1 MSIQEII
8 TEALETRKF
17 QPGQVKFSKSDWN
30 DPHIQKI
37 LAAVA
42 TAAGVP
48 AATIV
53 AEVNNKLAQFAPMVQ
68 KAPILYKTIKDN
80 MIEGELFNK
89 LAEDLPNP
97 IESGAPT
104 FKERTF
110 FKLVRSIA
118 AEHDEFWPLR
128 SYIDGRRLQPKF
140 EFVTIPMSGEG
151 VTTAA
156 ATPNGEFIFNTIFM
170 QKLLDYAALKEIA
183 PKGKKYVSNGGDI
196 PDGYAYIEFLI
207 LHEFMHYTNDD
218 FHYQKVIPNADNKI
232 INWVGDFRSN
242 YLLVKSGYE
251 QLPIGLFN
259 DDINY
264 DRQKTYVEM
273 YDLVK
278 KEMEAMRDPEM
289 EELMKKIQETLD
301 KMGDDHEPGQEQG
314 KSQPAKPGQGEEGEG
329 SGPGGEMTPEDIDK
343 AGKATEGKMEE
354 GEDLSPE
361 ERAKKEGKAG
371 KPGDGAAGS
380 PGKGGQNGAGELDY
394 SRIKPTFNWKGI
406 LNRLI
411 SKAVVR
417 SEESYSKPSRR
428 SVSSMDIARQV
439 GAAAIKPAE
448 KPEDFAELK
457 IAFVIDSSG
466 SMSNVIGKVMS
477 NATNL
482 LGTPKFKKAE
492 AMVIKFSSTY
502 DIFRVNFYAN
512 KATKVPDVTTVP
524 KAYNLTSKDVF
535 GVHFAAGTD
544 FSSALAGDISSIAS
558 KKWNV
563 LFFLDGDILSNSN
576 FTNFMSVLKA
586 HPANV
591 FVIFDTVQTYQNFR
605 RKAGMSTPNITY
617 FQ

>member
-8 TEALETRKF
+8 VEALETRKF

-48 AATIV
+48 AADII
-53 AEVNNKLAQFAPMVQ
+53 AEVNNKLAEFAPMVQ

-80 MIEGELFNK
+80 LIEGELFNK
-89 LAEDLPNP
+89 LADDLPNP
-97 IESGAPT
+97 IESGAPV

-140 EFVTIPMSGEG
+140 EFVTLPMSDKNG

-170 QKLLDYAALKEIA
+170 QKLLDYAALKEIK
-183 PKGKKYVSNGGDI
+183 PKGKKYVGNGGDI

-218 FHYQKVIPNADNKI
+218 FHYQKVIPNANNKI

-251 QLPIGLFN
+251 QLPMGLFN

-264 DRQKTYVEM
+264 DRQKTYIEM

-289 EELMKKIQETLD
+289 EELMKKIQEHLD
-301 KMGDDHEPGQEQG
+301 KQGDDHEPGQEQG
-314 KSQPAKPGQGEEGEG
+314 KGQPASGKPGEPGEG

-343 AGKATEGKMEE
+343 AGKATAGKMEE
-354 GEDLSPE
+354 GEDLTPE
-361 ERAKKEGKAG
+361 ERAEKEGKA
-371 KPGDGAAGS
+371 A
-380 PGKGGQNGAGELDY
+380 GKGEPGGPPDKGGSNNAADLDY
-394 SRIKPTFNWKGI
+394 KNIRPTFNWKGI

-411 SKAVVR
+411 SKAIVR
-417 SEESYSKPSRR
+417 NEESYSKPSRR

-482 LGTPKFKKAE
+482 LGTPKFKNAE

-524 KAYNLTSKDVF
+524 KVYNLKTNDVF

-544 FSSALAGDISSIAS
+544 FSTALAGDISTLGS

-563 LFFLDGDILSNSN
+563 LFFLDGDILQGDN
-576 FTNFMSVLKA
+576 FKNFMTVLKA
-586 HPANV
+586 HPANT

-605 RKAGMSTPNITY
+605 KKAGMSTPNITY

>member
-8 TEALETRKF
+8 VEALETRKF

-37 LAAVA
+37 LAAVS

-48 AATIV
+48 VAQIV
-53 AEVNNKLAQFAPMVQ
+53 KQISDQLAEFAPMTQ
-68 KAPILYKTIKDN
+68 KAPILYKTIKEN
-80 MIEGELFNK
+80 MIENELFN
-89 LAEDLPNP
+89 LVAGDLPNP
-97 IESGAPT
+97 IPSGAPV

-140 EFVTIPMSGEG
+140 EFVTLPMSGEG

-156 ATPNGEFIFNTIFM
+156 ATPTGEFIFNTVFM
-170 QKLLDYAALKEIA
+170 QKLLDYAALKGIT
-183 PKGKKYVSNGGDI
+183 PKGKKYVINGGDI

-218 FHYQKVIPNADNKI
+218 FHYQKVIPNAENKI

-251 QLPIGLFN
+251 QLPMGLFN

-264 DRQKTYVEM
+264 DRQKTYIEM

-278 KEMEAMRDPEM
+278 KEMDALKDPEM
-289 EELMKKIQETLD
+289 EDLMKKIQEALD
-301 KMGDDHEPGQEQG
+301 KMGDDHDPGQEAG
-314 KSQPAKPGQGEEGEG
+314 KSMPGKGQPGEGQGSGE
-329 SGPGGEMTPEDIDK
+329 GGEMTKEDIDK
-343 AGKATEGKMEE
+343 AGKATAGKMEE

-361 ERAKKEGKAG
+361 ERAEKEGKAG
-371 KPGDGAAGS
+371 KPGDGQAGT
-380 PGKGGQNGAGELDY
+380 PGKGGSNGDIDLDY
-394 SRIKPTFNWKGI
+394 KNIKPTFNWKGI
-406 LNRLI
+406 LNRLV

-448 KPEDFAELK
+448 KPEDFAEIK

-466 SMSNVIGKVMS
+466 SMSGVIGKVMA
-477 NATNL
+477 NATKL
-482 LGTPKFKKAE
+482 LSTPKFKKAE
-492 AMVIKFSSTY
+492 SMVIKFSSSY
-502 DIFRVNFYAN
+502 DIFRVNFFAN

-524 KAYNLTSKDVF
+524 KAYNLTTNDVF
-535 GVHFAAGTD
+535 GVHFGAGTD
-544 FSSALAGDISSIAS
+544 FSANLAGDIKMLGG
-558 KKWNV
+558 KKWNI
-563 LFFLDGDILSNSN
+563 LFFLDSDILASSN
-576 FTNFMSVLKA
+576 FTNFMTVLKA
-586 HPANV
+586 HPSNV
-591 FVIFDTVQTYQNFR
+591 FVIFDTVQTYQQFR
-605 RKAGMSTPNITY
+605 KKAGMSTPNITY

>member
-8 TEALETRKF
+8 LEALETRKF
-17 QPGQVKFSKSDWN
+17 QPGQVKFSKSDWS

-37 LAAVA
+37 LAAVS
-42 TAAGVP
+42 TASGVP
-48 AATIV
+48 V
-53 AEVNNKLAQFAPMVQ
+53 ANIMKQITDQLAGFEPMTQ
-68 KAPILYKTIKDN
+68 KAPILYKTIKEN
-80 MIEGELFNK
+80 MIENELFN
-89 LAEDLPNP
+89 LMAGDLPNP
-97 IESGAPT
+97 IESGAPV

-140 EFVTIPMSGEG
+140 EFVTLPMSGEG

-156 ATPNGEFIFNTIFM
+156 ATPNGEFIFNTVFM
-170 QKLLDYAALKEIA
+170 QKLLDYAALKEIK
-183 PKGKKYVSNGGDI
+183 PKGKKYVINGGDI

-218 FHYQKVIPNADNKI
+218 FHYQKVIPNANNKV

-251 QLPIGLFN
+251 QLPMGLFN

-264 DRQKTYVEM
+264 DRQKTYIDM
-273 YDLVK
+273 YNLVK
-278 KEMEAMRDPEM
+278 SEMDALKDPAMED
-289 EELMKKIQETLD
+289 LMNKIQEALD
-301 KMGDDHEPGQEQG
+301 KLGDDHEPGN
-314 KSQPAKPGQGEEGEG
+314 EEGAKGDGPPSKG
-329 SGPGGEMTPEDIDK
+329 SGEPGEGDGKGEMTPEDIDK
-343 AGKATEGKMEE
+343 AGKATESKMEE
-354 GEDLSPE
+354 GEDLSPA
-361 ERAKKEGKAG
+361 ERAEKEANG
-371 KPGDGAAGS
+371 KPGEGQGGS
-380 PGKGGQNGAGELDY
+380 PGKGGTNGSGELDY
-394 SRIKPTFNWKGI
+394 SKIKPTFSWKGI

-411 SKAVVR
+411 SRAMVR
-417 SEESYSKPSRR
+417 NEESYSKPSRR

-466 SMSNVIGKVMS
+466 SMSGVIGKVMS

-482 LGTPKFKKAE
+482 LSTPKFKKAE

-544 FSSALAGDISSIAS
+544 FSAPLAADISTLGS

-563 LFFLDGDILSNSN
+563 LFFLDEDILSANN
-576 FTNFMSVLKA
+576 FKNFMAVLKA
-586 HPANV
+586 NPANT
-591 FVIFDTVQTYQNFR
+591 FVIFDKVQTYQKFR
-605 RKAGMSTPNITY
+605 QKAGMSTPNITY